1 MAALDRIIGALT
13 DTGNQPKQSAETPGA
28 WYSRCPAHDDHGPSL
43 SVRGIEG
50 QALMYCHAGCA
61 TDDVL
66 AALSLGMSD
75 LYDEPRGA
83 TYSYTGGRV
92 VHRSPDKRFHQSG
105 NTKGAVEL
113 YHLPRVRAAV
123 AAGQPIYVVEGE
135 KDVHALESLG
145 AVATTSPMGA
155 SNWTKVDPTPLAGAQ
170 VVIVADNDEPGRKY
184 AAAARATLLE
194 LGCTVDVVHAL
205 VGKDAADHVAAG
217 HGLSDFT
224 PVADLPDVE
233 QSLPVRRLVV
243 TPASQVKLKRV
254 RWLMTRWLV
263 LSGLNLLAGREGLGK
278 STLAVHIG
286 AQLTT
291 GALEGELRGTPAN
304 VLYVATEDDPGYT
317 IAPRF
322 KAAGADMERV
332 FFLSV
337 HTNTTEDANV
347 VLPMDMDALEDV
359 IREQQIKMVVLDAAT
374 SVMDSR
380 LDGHDDRKVRQFL
393 EPIAQSAAR
402 RDYAVI
408 GICHFGKRDGA
419 DTGKLILGSV
429 AWSQVAR
436 SVLAVAQNEDS
447 GDLVITNTKKNLAA
461 TTSSAAARIV
471 SATVSTE
478 DGDTEVGRIE
488 WLGDTDDDARE
499 LLRGAEDGD
508 RTERDD
514 AADWLREYLTAIAR
528 PKSAEV
534 KKAGQVAGFSD
545 RTLQRARKTL
555 RVKIADEGFPRVTY
569 WSLPDSGAT
578 NDEARAREGGTTVTT
593 GADLHKH
600 EASGDSQDSR
610 ASCATRWHD
619 WQDNTPAAPSPPAPI
634 VNLCPECGDPVTGN
648 TRMHVHC
655 AAEWGARVAAKA
667 SDHNRSSESELT
679 PLTGSDGIAATTCPI
694 HDKPTWQ
701 GICGRCASE
710 AKAS

>member
-1 MAALDRIIGALT
+1 MGALDRIIGALT
-13 DTGNQPKQSAETPGA
+13 DTGSEPKQSAETPGSWHA
-28 WYSRCPAHDDHGPSL
+28 RCPAHDDHGPSL

-50 QALMYCHAGCA
+50 QALVYCHAGCDTGA
-61 TDDVL
+61 VL
-66 AALSLGMSD
+66 DELNLAMRD
-75 LYDEPRGA
+75 LFDEPSGA
-83 TYSYTGGRV
+83 TYSYDDGRR
-92 VHRSPDKRFHQSG
+92 VHRTPPKKFRQSNVPEGKGQLYRLDK
-105 NTKGAVEL
+105 
-113 YHLPRVRAAV
+113 VRAAV
-123 AAGQPIYVVEGE
+123 AAGTTVYLAEGE

-224 PVADLPDVE
+224 PMADLPDVE

-254 RWLMTRWLV
+254 RWLMTNWLV

-291 GALEGELRGTPAN
+291 GALGGELRGAPAN

-347 VLPMDMDALEDV
+347 VLPMDMDALENV
-359 IREQQIKMVVLDAAT
+359 IRQHQIRMVVLDAAT

-402 RDYAVI
+402 NDYAVI

-471 SATVSTE
+471 SARVSTE

-499 LLRGAEDGD
+499 LLRGAEDDD

-569 WSLPDSGAT
+569 WSLPDADSGAT
-578 NDEARAREGGTTVTT
+578 DSDARARERGTTGTT

-600 EASGDSQDSR
+600 EASDDSQDSR

-634 VNLCPECGDPVTGN
+634 VNLCPECGERVAAGMVRHPECFRAKEAQRLIDAAAPSRPCPECGDPVTGN

-655 AAEWGARVAAKA
+655 AAEWARRKSEGAAA
-667 SDHNRSSESELT
+667 
-679 PLTGSDGIAATTCPI
+679 
-694 HDKPTWQ
+694 
-701 GICGRCASE
+701 
-710 AKAS
+710 

>member
-1 MAALDRIIGALT
+1 M
-13 DTGNQPKQSAETPGA
+13 
-28 WYSRCPAHDDHGPSL
+28 H
-43 SVRGIEG
+43 
-50 QALMYCHAGCA
+50 CHAGCE
-61 TDDVL
+61 TVDVL
-66 AALSLGMSD
+66 AALNLTMRD
-75 LYDEPRGA
+75 LYDEAAGVRY
-83 TYSYTGGRV
+83 TYGDGRV
-92 VHRSPDKRFHQSG
+92 VHRSPDKNFRQSRVPQG
-105 NTKGAVEL
+105 RGEL
-113 YHLPRVRAAV
+113 YRLDKVRAAIT
-123 AAGQPIYVVEGE
+123 AGSTIYLAEGE

-155 SNWTKVDPTPLAGAQ
+155 SSWAKVDPSPLAGAQ
-170 VVIVADNDEPGRKY
+170 VVVVADKDAPGREY
-184 AAAARATLLE
+184 AAAARVTLLD
-194 LGCTVDVVHAL
+194 LGCTVEVVHAKA
-205 VGKDAADHVAAG
+205 GKDAADHVAAG
-217 HGLSDFT
+217 HMLSDFVL
-224 PVADLPDVE
+224 VADLPAA
-233 QSLPVRRLVV
+233 QKALPLRRLVV

-254 RWLMTRWLV
+254 RWLMTDWLV
-263 LSGLNLLAGREGLGK
+263 LAGLNLLAGREGLGK

-286 AQLTT
+286 AQATT
-291 GALEGELRGTPAN
+291 GALAGELLGTPAN

-322 KAAGADMERV
+322 KAAGADMDRV
-332 FFLSV
+332 FFLGV
-337 HTNTTEDANV
+337 HTDTTDDGNV
-347 VLPMDMDALEDV
+347 VLPMDMAAVEDV
-359 IREQQIKMVVLDAAT
+359 IRQHQIKMVVLDAAT

-393 EPIAQSAAR
+393 EPIAQSAAKNG
-402 RDYAVI
+402 YAVI

-478 DGDTEVGRIE
+478 DGDAEVGRIE

-499 LLRGAEDGD
+499 LLRGTDDD

-514 AADWLREYLTAIAR
+514 AADWLREYLTATSR

-545 RTLQRARKTL
+545 RTLQRARKKL

-578 NDEARAREGGTTVTT
+578 DGDARARGGGTTVTT
-593 GADLHKH
+593 GADLCCD
-600 EASGDSQDSR
+600 SPSDDSQDSGSSR
-610 ASCATRWHD
+610 ATHGRQWHD
-619 WQDNTPAAPSPPAPI
+619 SRSAVPSTAPVVGNLCPECGERLPAGKVRHPECFRAKEAQRLIDPAAPSRP
-634 VNLCPECGDPVTGN
+634 CPECGDPVTGS
-648 TRMHVHC
+648 TKMHWQC
-655 AAEWGARVAAKA
+655 ATESARRKTAGAAA
-667 SDHNRSSESELT
+667 
-679 PLTGSDGIAATTCPI
+679 
-694 HDKPTWQ
+694 
-701 GICGRCASE
+701 
-710 AKAS
+710 

>member
-1 MAALDRIIGALT
+1 MTTALDRIIGALT
-13 DTGNQPKQSAETPGA
+13 DAGHDPRQSGGSWSAQ
-28 WYSRCPAHDDHGPSL
+28 CPAHEDRKPSL

-50 QALMYCHAGCA
+50 QVLVHCHAGCE
-61 TDDVL
+61 TVDLL
-66 AALSLGMSD
+66 AALNMSMRD
-75 LYDEPRGA
+75 LYDEPSGS
-83 TYSYTGGRV
+83 TYRYNDGRV
-92 VHRSPDKRFHQSG
+92 VHRSPDKRFRQSSAP
-105 NTKGAVEL
+105 KGKGQL
-113 YHLPRVRAAV
+113 YRLEQVRVAV
-123 AAGQPIYVVEGE
+123 AAGSTIYLAEGE

-155 SNWTKVDPTPLAGAQ
+155 SNWAKVDSTPLAGAQ

-217 HGLSDFT
+217 HGLGELV
-224 PVADLPDVE
+224 PVADLLDAARA
-233 QSLPVRRLVV
+233 LPVRRLVV

-254 RWLMTRWLV
+254 RWLMTNWLV

-278 STLAVHIG
+278 STLAMHIG

-291 GALEGELRGTPAN
+291 GVLEGELRGAPAN

-337 HTNTTEDANV
+337 HTDTTEDANV
-347 VLPMDMDALEDV
+347 VLPMDMDAVEDV
-359 IREQQIKMVVLDAAT
+359 IRERQIKMVVLDAAT

-393 EPIAQSAAR
+393 EPIAQSAAKN
-402 RDYAVI
+402 DYAVI

-447 GDLVITNTKKNLAA
+447 GELVITNTKKNLAA

-499 LLRGAEDGD
+499 LLRGADDDD

-514 AADWLREYLTAIAR
+514 AVDWLREYLTAIAR

-569 WSLPDSGAT
+569 WSLPDSDAT
-578 NDEARAREGGTTVTT
+578 DADARARAGGTTVTT
-593 GADLHKH
+593 GADLHKYD
-600 EASGDSQDSR
+600 ASGDSQSSGASR
-610 ASCATRWHD
+610 ATHGHH
-619 WQDNTPAAPSPPAPI
+619 WQDSTPTAPSAPPVVVNLCPECGERVPPGKVRHPECFRAREAQRLVDAAPPSRP
-634 VNLCPECGDPVTGN
+634 CPECGDPVTGR
-648 TRMHVHC
+648 TAMHVHC
-655 AAEWGARVAAKA
+655 AAKSARRKTAGAAA
-667 SDHNRSSESELT
+667 
-679 PLTGSDGIAATTCPI
+679 
-694 HDKPTWQ
+694 
-701 GICGRCASE
+701 
-710 AKAS
+710 